1 MAHNKLILI
10 ADDEVGIHESLRIY
24 LSRDGY
30 DTCSVYN
37 GSDVMDAFTR
47 LRPDLVGR
55 GALRS
60 SFLSCFGRSRSAL
73 ICRSCDRCS

>member
-37 GSDVMDAFTR
+37 GSDVMNAFTR
-47 LRPDLVGR
+47 LRPDLV
-55 GALRS
+55 
-60 SFLSCFGRSRSAL
+60 
-73 ICRSCDRCS
+73 I